1 MLSFDERMRNPK
13 WVYEK
18 ITKNDLEGDAD
29 RKDCDFKVI
38 YKNFPSLK
46 QSFFRVTKKF
56 IDIFARK
63 IRTTEALASTEDIWL
78 LLRIIEK
85 VQTSFKRRF
94 SSQTS
99 VHSILDSTENSGNRW
114 KFTPDH

>member
-38 YKNFPSLK
+38 FKFLFTEN
-46 QSFFRVTKKF
+46 SFFRVIKKF
-56 IDIFARK
+56 IDISARK
-63 IRTTEALASTEDIWL
+63 IWTTEALASTEDIWL